1 MAVKNVHREYT
12 GVNESTSEAWHHHE
26 ASQSTTDR
34 KEGHIQEMMKYIED
48 TGSPLSRDCHPVL
61 HNFATKEVMTEDI
74 RNDVLNAH
82 ESGKRKYEAFYNER
96 IVNQT
101 LKLGET
107 IHRHNL
113 KRMISIRNKP
123 QKTKK
128 KVIRQMN
135 MTEKSIEIARDR
147 GLGTDDLL
155 KYDVVPSPMLFDGGR
170 LMNKPEKSRLIRE
183 LEDKLKP
190 DDYSYHHQPESAFL
204 VDVMAVVRRVP
215 LTGLTHFSDL
225 LSKFASMSQ

>member
-1 MAVKNVHREYT
+1 MMAVKNVHREYT

-48 TGSPLSRDCHPVL
+48 RGSPLSRDCHPVL

-82 ESGKRKYEAFYNER
+82 ESGKRKYEAFHNER

-135 MTEKSIEIARDR
+135 MKGS
-147 GLGTDDLL
+147 
-155 KYDVVPSPMLFDGGR
+155 
-170 LMNKPEKSRLIRE
+170 
-183 LEDKLKP
+183 
-190 DDYSYHHQPESAFL
+190 
-204 VDVMAVVRRVP
+204 
-215 LTGLTHFSDL
+215 
-225 LSKFASMSQ
+225 